1 MGVKLCTGCS
11 ACKNIC
17 PQGAIEMIPDEEG
30 FLYPHVNKNSCNGCG
45 LCASVCPMGKNK
57 TIKDEQK
64 VYGCVNKDFD
74 VKMKS
79 ASGGMFSILADYVLD
94 KGGVVFGATLDNSCE
109 VRHIMIDDKKNL
121 SKLRGSKYVQSIIGD
136 TFTQAK
142 EQLDKERLVLFVG
155 TPCQIAGLKSF
166 LVKSYDN
173 LIAVELICY
182 GVPSPAVFKKYMEET
197 LAANGGGTIKSV
209 SFRNKDES
217 WRNYNFIIETTE
229 KTINRKGRTEDLYVR
244 GFLNILFNRPSC
256 MNCDYRG
263 LKSTGDMIIGD
274 YWGVATK
281 FPELNDDKG
290 VSLVI
295 LNTKKGRRVFS
306 KLADKMDIV
315 ETTYEHASAN
325 NLCLLKSAVPHKN
338 REEFF
343 KDFKEGKSV
352 IESIKKY
359 L

>member
-1 MGVKLCTGCS
+1 MGVKPCTGCS

-17 PQGAIEMIPDEEG
+17 PQAAIDMIPDEEG

-45 LCASVCPMGKNK
+45 LCASVCPMGKSK

-74 VKMKS
+74 VKMES

-94 KGGVVFGATLDNSCE
+94 KGGVVFGAALDYSCE
-109 VRHIMIDDKKNL
+109 VRHMMIEDKKDL
-121 SKLRGSKYVQSIIGD
+121 PKLRGSKYVQSAIGD
-136 TFTQAK
+136 TFTQAR
-142 EQLDKERLVLFVG
+142 EQLKNERLVLFVG

-197 LAANGGGTIKSV
+197 LAANGGGSIKSV

-229 KTINRKGRTEDLYVR
+229 NTINRKGRTEDLYIR

-306 KLADKMDIV
+306 KLTDKMNVV

-325 NLCLLKSAVPHKN
+325 NLCLLNQLFLIKIGKN
-338 REEFF
+338 FLRTL
-343 KDFKEGKSV
+343 KKEKV
-352 IESIKKY
+352 
-359 L
+359 